1 MILFE
6 SQRLLVKPYT
16 AADGDAFFRFHGDE
30 EVMRFIRAPKTREQ
44 TDAFLLEN
52 LQFYH
57 DHPGI
62 GRFAV
67 IEKATGEYIGS
78 FSLLPLEDTVNYHL
92 GYGFLQHAWGKGYAT
107 ELVAAS
113 INYTFQT
120 IKRDVIMAITL
131 PQHLASQKV
140 LVKAGFVE
148 SGTIIQEGEN
158 LKMFCL
164 QQKKESS
171 LP

>member
-1 MILFE
+1 
-6 SQRLLVKPYT
+6 
-16 AADGDAFFRFHGDE
+16 
-30 EVMRFIRAPKTREQ
+30 
-44 TDAFLLEN
+44 
-52 LQFYH
+52 
-57 DHPGI
+57 
-62 GRFAV
+62 
-67 IEKATGEYIGS
+67 
-78 FSLLPLEDTVNYHL
+78 LPLEDTVNYHL
-92 GYGFLQHAWGKGYAT
+92 GYGFLQYAWGKGYAT

-158 LKMFCL
+158 LKLFCL